1 MLEKDFLGCTCSL
14 CAVNDESQATHA
26 RWIEMMS
33 IFDERQAR
41 LYAAE
46 KALALGHG
54 GITLVAQVVGL
65 SERTIRRGIRELQGG
80 SLSRMPQWARRPGGG
95 RKCAEQVDPSLL
107 SELELLMGE
116 TTAGDPMRLL
126 KWTTKS
132 VRSLAEELTRR
143 GHRASHTTVHRLLR
157 KLDYSL
163 WGNRRSIEGKQHP
176 QRDAQFRYLY
186 RQVKRCLRAGIPVIS
201 VDTKKKELVGSFHNK
216 GRRWGKNQRL
226 VNTYD
231 FPSLAEGRAYPYG
244 VYDEAQNE
252 GFVNVGVSHDTAE
265 FAVESIDRWWR
276 MLGRRRYPKAT
287 RLLITADGGGSN
299 GSRNRL
305 WKCRIQEFANR
316 HGLTVTVCHFPPGTS
331 KWNKV
336 EHRLFSQIS
345 VTWRGEPLVSYET
358 IINFITSTTTKT
370 GLKVKAALD
379 TYEYETGKK
388 ITDEQMRAVRIIP
401 HDTHPQWNYTIQNG
415 ASSV

>member
-1 MLEKDFLGCTCSL
+1 MVGMVGTEIRRCACPL
-14 CAVNDESQATHA
+14 CAEDEELQATHG
-26 RWIEMMS
+26 RWMEMMS
-33 IFDERQAR
+33 IFDERQTR

-46 KALALGHG
+46 KAMAMGHG
-54 GITLVAQVVGL
+54 GITLVAQVLGL
-65 SERTIRRGIRELQGG
+65 SERTVRRGIEELQAGC
-80 SLSRMPQWARRPGGG
+80 LSEMPERARRPGGG
-95 RKCAEQVDPSLL
+95 RKPSEEVDPALVDD
-107 SELELLMGE
+107 LELLMGE

-132 VRSLAEELTRR
+132 LRSIAKELTQR
-143 GHRASHTTVHRLLR
+143 GHPVSHTTVHRLLR
-157 KLDYSL
+157 ELDYSL
-163 WGNRRSIEGKQHP
+163 WGNRKCLEGKQHP

-186 RQVKRCLRAGIPVIS
+186 GQVKRCLRAKIPVIS
-201 VDTKKKELVGSFHNK
+201 VDTKKKELVGAFHNK

-244 VYDEAQNE
+244 LYDEVQNE

-276 MLGRRRYPKAT
+276 MLGRGRYPNTTK
-287 RLLITADGGGSN
+287 LLITADGGGSN

-305 WKCRIQEFANR
+305 WKYCLQQFADR
-316 HGLTVTVCHFPPGTS
+316 HGLAVTVCHFPPGTS

-345 VTWRGEPLVSYET
+345 VTWRGEPLVNYET
-358 IINFITSTTTKT
+358 VINFINSTTTET
-370 GLKVKAALD
+370 GLKVKAELD

-388 ITDEQMRAVRIIP
+388 ITNEQMRTLKLKA
-401 HDTHPQWNYTIQNG
+401 HDTHPAWNYTIHTH
-415 ASSV
+415 

>member
-1 MLEKDFLGCTCSL
+1 MLGTDFHGCTCRL
-14 CAVNDESQATHA
+14 CVHDEGLRVTHG
-26 RWIEMMS
+26 RWIDMMS
-33 IFDERQAR
+33 ILSERQTR

-46 KALALGHG
+46 KATAMGYG
-54 GITLVAQVVGL
+54 GITIMAQVSGL
-65 SERTIRRGIRELQGG
+65 SERTIRRGIEELEVG
-80 SLSRMPQWARRPGGG
+80 SLCEMPERARRPGGG
-95 RKCAEQVDPSLL
+95 RKQSEEVDPSLVDD
-107 SELELLMGE
+107 LELLMGE

-132 VRSLAEELTRR
+132 LRSIAEALKGR
-143 GHRASHTTVHRLLR
+143 GHQVSHSTVQRMLR
-157 KLDYSL
+157 ELDYSL
-163 WGNRRSIEGKQHP
+163 WGDKRSIEGKQHP

-186 RQVKRCLRAGIPVIS
+186 QKVKRCLRAKIPVIS
-201 VDTKKKELVGSFHNK
+201 VDTKKKELVGAFHNK

-276 MLGRRRYPKAT
+276 MLGRRRYPNAT
-287 RLLITADGGGSN
+287 KLLITADGGGSN

-305 WKCRIQEFANR
+305 WKYRIQQFATR
-316 HGLTVTVCHFPPGTS
+316 HGLAVTVCHFPPGTS

-358 IINFITSTTTKT
+358 IINFISSTTTKT
-370 GLKVKAALD
+370 GLKVKAELD
-379 TYEYETGKK
+379 THEYETGKK
-388 ITDEQMRAVRIIP
+388 ITDEKMHTVRVRH
-401 HDTHPQWNYTIQNG
+401 HDIHPQWNYTIQG
-415 ASSV
+415 QH

>member
-1 MLEKDFLGCTCSL
+1 MLGTDFQGCTCAL
-14 CAVNDESQATHA
+14 CALDEELRVTHGQ
-26 RWIEMMS
+26 WVEMMS
-33 IFDERQAR
+33 ILNERQTR

-46 KALALGHG
+46 KALVMGYG
-54 GITLVAQVVGL
+54 GITIMAQVSGL
-65 SERTIRRGIRELQGG
+65 SERTIRRGIEELEAG
-80 SLSRMPQWARRPGGG
+80 SLGEMPERARRPGAG
-95 RKCAEQVDPSLL
+95 RKRSEQLDPSLV
-107 SELELLMGE
+107 SDLETLMGE

-132 VRSLAEELTRR
+132 ARSIAQELGKQ
-143 GHRASHTTVHRLLR
+143 GHATSHTTVRRLLR
-157 KLDYSL
+157 ELDYSL
-163 WGNRRSIEGKQHP
+163 WGDKRALEGKQHP
-176 QRDAQFRYLY
+176 QRDAQFRYLHQ
-186 RQVKRCLRAGIPVIS
+186 QVKRCLRAKIPVIS
-201 VDTKKKELVGSFHNK
+201 VDTKKKELVGAFHNK
-216 GRRWGKNQRL
+216 GRRWGKTQAL

-252 GFVNVGVSHDTAE
+252 GFVNVGMSHDTAE

-287 RLLITADGGGSN
+287 KLLITADGGGSN

-305 WKCRIQEFANR
+305 WKYGLQQFADR
-316 HGLTVTVCHFPPGTS
+316 HGLSVTVCHYPPGTS

-358 IINFITSTTTKT
+358 IINFISSTTTKT
-370 GLKVKAALD
+370 GLNVKAKLD
-379 TYEYETGKK
+379 TYEYQTGKK
-388 ITDEQMRAVRIIP
+388 ITEQQMRTLSLRL
-401 HDTHPQWNYTIQNG
+401 HETHPAWNYTIQG
-415 ASSV
+415 RS

>member
-1 MLEKDFLGCTCSL
+1 M
-14 CAVNDESQATHA
+14 
-26 RWIEMMS
+26 
-33 IFDERQAR
+33 
-41 LYAAE
+41 
-46 KALALGHG
+46 ALGHG
-54 GITLVAQVVGL
+54 GITQVAHVLGL
-65 SERTIRRGIRELQGG
+65 SERTIRRGLEELRAGNLG
-80 SLSRMPQWARRPGGG
+80 EMAERSRRSGAG
-95 RKCAEQVDPSLL
+95 RKWSEEIDPSLVDD
-107 SELELLMGE
+107 LELLMGE
-116 TTAGDPMRLL
+116 STAGDPMRLL

-132 VRSLAEELTRR
+132 LRSIAEELSQR
-143 GHRASHTTVHRLLR
+143 GHPVSHTTVHRLLR
-157 KLDYSL
+157 ELDYSL

-186 RQVKRCLRAGIPVIS
+186 QQVKRCLRAKIPVIS
-201 VDTKKKELVGSFHNK
+201 VDTKKKELVGAFHNK
-216 GRRWGKNQRL
+216 GRRWGKSQRL

-244 VYDEAQNE
+244 VYDEVQNE

-276 MLGRRRYPKAT
+276 MLGRRRYPNVNK
-287 RLLITADGGGSN
+287 LLITADGGGSN

-305 WKCRIQEFANR
+305 WRYGLQQFANR
-316 HGLTVTVCHFPPGTS
+316 HGLAVTVCHFPPGTS

-358 IINFITSTTTKT
+358 IINFISSTTTKS
-370 GLKVKAALD
+370 GLKVTAELD

-388 ITDEQMRAVRIIP
+388 ITDQQMQNVSIRP
-401 HDTHPQWNYTIQNG
+401 HDTHPSWNYTIQG
-415 ASSV
+415 QS

>member
-1 MLEKDFLGCTCSL
+1 MLKTDFPRCSCSL
-14 CAVNDESQATHA
+14 CAADAEVRATHGQ
-26 RWIEMMS
+26 WIEMMS
-33 IFDERQAR
+33 IFSERQAR

-46 KALALGHG
+46 KAVALGHG
-54 GITLVAQVVGL
+54 GITQVAQVLQL
-65 SERTIRRGIRELQGG
+65 SERTIRRGIRELQAGNLG
-80 SLSRMPQWARRPGGG
+80 EMAQRDRRPGAG
-95 RKCAEQVDPSLL
+95 RKWSEEVDPSLVDD
-107 SELELLMGE
+107 LELLMGE
-116 TTAGDPMRLL
+116 STAGDPMRLL

-132 VRSLAEELTRR
+132 LRSIAEELSQG
-143 GHRASHTTVHRLLR
+143 GHPVSHTTVHRLLR
-157 KLDYSL
+157 ALDYSL

-186 RQVKRCLRAGIPVIS
+186 QQVKRCLMAKIPAIS
-201 VDTKKKELVGSFHNK
+201 VDTKKKELVGAFHNK
-216 GRRWGKNQRL
+216 GRRWGKDQHL

-244 VYDEAQNE
+244 IYDEAQNE

-265 FAVESIDRWWR
+265 FAVESIERWWK
-276 MLGRRRYPKAT
+276 MLGRRRYPSAT

-305 WKCRIQEFANR
+305 WKYRLQQFANR
-316 HGLTVTVCHFPPGTS
+316 YGLNVTVCHFPPGTS

-358 IINFITSTTTKT
+358 IINFISSTTTTT
-370 GLKVKAALD
+370 GLKVKAELD

-388 ITDEQMRAVRIIP
+388 ITNEQMQSVSVKP
-401 HDTHPQWNYTIQNG
+401 HNTHPTWNYTIHSQD
-415 ASSV
+415 

>member
-1 MLEKDFLGCTCSL
+1 MLGTDFHRCACAL
-14 CAVNDESQATHA
+14 CIVDEELRATHG

-33 IFDERQAR
+33 ILNERQTR

-46 KALALGHG
+46 KAMALGHG
-54 GITLVAQVVGL
+54 GITLVAQVSGL
-65 SERTIRRGIRELQGG
+65 SERTIRRGIGELQAG
-80 SLSRMPQWARRPGGG
+80 SLGELQERARRSGGG
-95 RKCAEQVDPSLL
+95 RKPSEEVDPSLVGD
-107 SELELLMGE
+107 LEWLMGE
-116 TTAGDPMRLL
+116 TTSGDPMRLL

-132 VRSLAEELTRR
+132 LRSIAKELSER
-143 GHRASHTTVHRLLR
+143 GHPVSHTTVHRLLR
-157 KLDYSL
+157 ELDYSL
-163 WGNRRSIEGKQHP
+163 WGDKRSIEGKQHP

-186 RQVKRCLRAGIPVIS
+186 QQVKRCLRAKIPVIS
-201 VDTKKKELVGSFHNK
+201 VDTKKKELVGAFHNK
-216 GRRWGKNQRL
+216 GRRWGKNQPL

-276 MLGRRRYPKAT
+276 MLGRRRYSNAT
-287 RLLITADGGGSN
+287 KLLITADGGGSN

-305 WKCRIQEFANR
+305 WKYRIKQFADR
-316 HGLTVTVCHFPPGTS
+316 HGLGVTVCHFPPGTS

-345 VTWRGEPLVSYET
+345 VTWRGEPLVSYQT
-358 IINFITSTTTKT
+358 IINFISSTTTKT
-370 GLKVKAALD
+370 GLKVKAELD
-379 TYEYETGKK
+379 TYDY
-388 ITDEQMRAVRIIP
+388 
-401 HDTHPQWNYTIQNG
+401 
-415 ASSV
+415 

>member
-1 MLEKDFLGCTCSL
+1 MLGTDFQGCTCRF
-14 CAVNDESQATHA
+14 CVHDEGLRASHG

-33 IFDERQAR
+33 ILSERQTR

-46 KALALGHG
+46 KAMAMGHG
-54 GITLVAQVVGL
+54 GITIMAQVSGL
-65 SERTIRRGIRELQGG
+65 SERTIRRGIEELEAGNLDQI
-80 SLSRMPQWARRPGGG
+80 SERDRRPGGG
-95 RKCAEQVDPSLL
+95 RKPSEEVDPSLVD
-107 SELELLMGE
+107 ELELLMGE

-126 KWTTKS
+126 KWTTQS
-132 VRSLAEELTRR
+132 LRSIAEALKGR
-143 GHRASHTTVHRLLR
+143 GHSISYTTVQRLLR
-157 KLDYSL
+157 ELDYSL
-163 WGNRRSIEGKQHP
+163 WGDKRSIEGKQHP

-186 RQVKRCLRAGIPVIS
+186 QQVKRCLRAKIPVIS
-201 VDTKKKELVGSFHNK
+201 LDTKKKELVGAFHNK

-244 VYDEAQNE
+244 VYDEVQNE
-252 GFVNVGVSHDTAE
+252 GFVNVGISHDTAD

-276 MLGRRRYPKAT
+276 MLGRRRYPNAAK
-287 RLLITADGGGSN
+287 LLITADGGGSN

-305 WKCRIQEFANR
+305 WKYRIQQFANR

-358 IINFITSTTTKT
+358 IINFISSTTTKT
-370 GLKVKAALD
+370 GLKVKAELD
-379 TYEYETGKK
+379 THEYETGKK
-388 ITDEQMRAVRIIP
+388 ITDEQMRTVTVKP
-401 HDTHPQWNYTIQNG
+401 HKTHPVWNYTIHNHI
-415 ASSV
+415 

>member
-1 MLEKDFLGCTCSL
+1 MVGMDFQGCACRL
-14 CAVNDESQATHA
+14 CVHDEGVRVTHC

-33 IFDERQAR
+33 ILNERQTR

-46 KALALGHG
+46 KAMAMGHG
-54 GITLVAQVVGL
+54 GITIMAQVSGL
-65 SERTIRRGIRELQGG
+65 SERTIRRGVEELEAGNLDEMAER
-80 SLSRMPQWARRPGGG
+80 SRRPGGG
-95 RKCAEQVDPSLL
+95 RKRAEHVDPSLV
-107 SELELLMGE
+107 EDLELLMGE

-132 VRSLAEELTRR
+132 LRSIAQELKGR
-143 GHRASHTTVHRLLR
+143 GHSVSYTTVQRLLR
-157 KLDYSL
+157 ELDYSL
-163 WGNRRSIEGKQHP
+163 WGDKRSIEGKQHP

-186 RQVKRCLRAGIPVIS
+186 QQVKRCLRAKIPVIS
-201 VDTKKKELVGSFHNK
+201 VDTKKKELVGAFHNK
-216 GRRWGKNQRL
+216 GRRWGKQQRL

-265 FAVESIDRWWR
+265 FAVESVDRWWR
-276 MLGRRRYPKAT
+276 MLGRRRYPNAT
-287 RLLITADGGGSN
+287 KLLITADGGGSN

-305 WKCRIQEFANR
+305 WKYRLQQFANR
-316 HGLTVTVCHFPPGTS
+316 HGLAVTVCHFPPGTS

-345 VTWRGEPLVSYET
+345 VTWRGEPLVNYET
-358 IINFITSTTTKT
+358 IINFISSTTTKT
-370 GLKVKAALD
+370 GLKVKAELD
-379 TYEYETGKK
+379 THEYETGKK
-388 ITDEQMRAVRIIP
+388 ISDEQMLSVTVKP
-401 HDTHPQWNYTIQNG
+401 HNTHPTWNYTIH
-415 ASSV
+415 SHT

>member
-1 MLEKDFLGCTCSL
+1 MLGTDFRHSACPR
-14 CAVNDESQATHA
+14 CAVDEELQATHG

-33 IFDERQAR
+33 IFNERQAR

-54 GITLVAQVVGL
+54 GITSVAQVLGL
-65 SERTIRRGIRELQGG
+65 SERTIRRGIRELQAG
-80 SLSRMPQWARRPGGG
+80 SLGEMPGRARRTGGG
-95 RKCAEQVDPSLL
+95 RKPAEEVDTFLVGD
-107 SELELLMGE
+107 LELLMGE

-132 VRSLAEELTRR
+132 LRFIAQQLSQR
-143 GHRASHTTVHRLLR
+143 GHPVSHTTVHRLLR
-157 KLDYSL
+157 DLDYSL
-163 WGNRRSIEGKQHP
+163 WGNKRSIEGKQDP

-186 RQVKRCLRAGIPVIS
+186 QQVKRCLRAGIPVIS
-201 VDTKKKELVGSFHNK
+201 VDTKKKELVGVFHNK
-216 GRRWGKNQRL
+216 GRRWGKNPHL

-231 FPSLAEGRAYPYG
+231 FPSLAVGRAYPYG

-252 GFVNVGVSHDTAE
+252 GFVNVGISHDTAE

-276 MLGRRRYPKAT
+276 MLGHRRYSNAT
-287 RLLITADGGGSN
+287 KLLITADGGGSN

-305 WKCRIQEFANR
+305 WKYRIQEFANR

-358 IINFITSTTTKT
+358 IINFISSTTTRT

-388 ITDEQMRAVRIIP
+388 ITDEQMHNLKVRF
-401 HDTHPQWNYTIQNG
+401 HATHPKWNYTIHG
-415 ASSV
+415 RT

>member
-1 MLEKDFLGCTCSL
+1 
-14 CAVNDESQATHA
+14 
-26 RWIEMMS
+26 MMS
-33 IFDERQAR
+33 ILSERQTR

-46 KALALGHG
+46 KAMAMGHG
-54 GITLVAQVVGL
+54 GITIMAQVSGL
-65 SERTIRRGIRELQGG
+65 SERTIRRGIEELEAGNLG
-80 SLSRMPQWARRPGGG
+80 EMVERSRRPGGG
-95 RKCAEQVDPSLL
+95 RKPSEEVDPSLVDD
-107 SELELLMGE
+107 LELLMGE

-132 VRSLAEELTRR
+132 LRSIAQELKGR
-143 GHRASHTTVHRLLR
+143 GHSVSYTTVQRLLR
-157 KLDYSL
+157 ELDYSL
-163 WGNRRSIEGKQHP
+163 WGDKRSIEGKQHP

-186 RQVKRCLRAGIPVIS
+186 QQVKRCLRAKIPVIS
-201 VDTKKKELVGSFHNK
+201 VDTKKKELVGAFHNK
-216 GRRWGKNQRL
+216 GRRWGKQQRL

-244 VYDEAQNE
+244 IYDEVQNE

-276 MLGRRRYPKAT
+276 MLGRRRYPNAT
-287 RLLITADGGGSN
+287 KLLITADGGGSN

-305 WKCRIQEFANR
+305 WKYRLQQLANR
-316 HGLTVTVCHFPPGTS
+316 HGLAVTVCHFPPGTS

-358 IINFITSTTTKT
+358 IINFISSTTTKT
-370 GLKVKAALD
+370 GLKVKAELD
-379 TYEYETGKK
+379 THEYETGKK
-388 ITDEQMRAVRIIP
+388 ISDEQMRSVTIKP
-401 HDTHPQWNYTIQNG
+401 HNTHPTWNYTIH
-415 ASSV
+415 SHT

>member
-1 MLEKDFLGCTCSL
+1 MLGTDSYRCFCPL
-14 CAVNDESQATHA
+14 CAVGDGWQATHS

-33 IFDERQAR
+33 IFSERQAR

-46 KALALGHG
+46 KAMALGHG
-54 GITLVAQVVGL
+54 GITQVAQVVRL
-65 SERTIRRGIRELQGG
+65 SERTIRRGMRELAAGDLGQFPER
-80 SLSRMPQWARRPGGG
+80 SRRLGGG
-95 RKCAEQVDPSLL
+95 RKPSEAVDPSLV
-107 SELELLMGE
+107 SDLELLMGE

-132 VRSLAEELTRR
+132 LRSIAEALEGR
-143 GHRASHTTVHRLLR
+143 GHAVSHTTVHRLLR
-157 KLDYSL
+157 ELDYSL
-163 WGNRRSIEGKQHP
+163 WGNKRSIEGQQHP

-186 RQVKRCLRAGIPVIS
+186 QQVKRCLRAGIPVIS
-201 VDTKKKELVGSFHNK
+201 VDTKKKELVGAFHNK
-216 GRRWGKNQRL
+216 GRRWGKQQRL

-244 VYDEAQNE
+244 VFDEARNE

-265 FAVESIDRWWR
+265 FAVESIERWWR
-276 MLGRRRYPKAT
+276 MLGRRRYPQAT
-287 RLLITADGGGSN
+287 KLLITADGGGSN

-305 WKCRIQEFANR
+305 WKYGLQQFADR
-316 HGLTVTVCHFPPGTS
+316 RGLEVTVCHFPPGTS

-345 VTWRGEPLVSYET
+345 VTWRGEPLVNYET
-358 IINFITSTTTKT
+358 IINFISSTTTKT

-379 TYEYETGKK
+379 THEYETGKK
-388 ITDEQMRAVRIIP
+388 ITDEQLRAVKIRP
-401 HDTHPQWNYTIQNG
+401 HDTHPAWNYTIH
-415 ASSV
+415 ARS

>member
-1 MLEKDFLGCTCSL
+1 MNS
-14 CAVNDESQATHA
+14 VDEA
-26 RWIEMMS
+26 
-33 IFDERQAR
+33 IFNERQTR

-46 KALALGHG
+46 KALTMGHG
-54 GITLVAQVVGL
+54 GITRMAEILGL
-65 SERTIRRGIRELQGG
+65 SERTIRRGIEELQAG
-80 SLSRMPQWARRPGGG
+80 SLHAMVERARRPGGG
-95 RKCAEQVDPSLL
+95 RKLSEEVDPSVVG
-107 SELELLMGE
+107 ELELLMGE

-132 VRSLAEELTRR
+132 VRSIAKELNQR
-143 GHRASHTTVHRLLR
+143 GHPVSHTTVHRLLR
-157 KLDYSL
+157 DLDYSL
-163 WGNRRSIEGKQHP
+163 WGDRKSIEGKQHP

-186 RQVKRCLRAGIPVIS
+186 QQVKRCMRAKIPVIS
-201 VDTKKKELVGSFHNK
+201 VDTKKKELVGAFHNK
-216 GRRWGKNQRL
+216 GRCWGKKQKL

-244 VYDEAQNE
+244 LYDEVQNE

-276 MLGRRRYPKAT
+276 MLGCRRYPNANK
-287 RLLITADGGGSN
+287 LLITADGGGSN

-305 WKCRIQEFANR
+305 WKYCIQQFAER
-316 HGLTVTVCHFPPGTS
+316 HGLAVMVCHFPPGTS

-358 IINFITSTTTKT
+358 IINFISSTTTKT
-370 GLKVKAALD
+370 GLKVKAELD
-379 TYEYETGKK
+379 THEYHTGKK
-388 ITDEQMRAVRIIP
+388 ITDKVMQTVRVRP
-401 HDTHPQWNYTIQNG
+401 HETHPQWNYTING
-415 ASSV
+415 QR

>member
-1 MLEKDFLGCTCSL
+1 MLGTDLQVCMCPL
-14 CAVNDESQATHA
+14 CAGDEELQVTHG

-33 IFDERQAR
+33 IFNERQTR

-46 KALALGHG
+46 KAMAMGHG
-54 GITLVAQVVGL
+54 GIAIMAQVSGL
-65 SERTIRRGIRELQGG
+65 SERTIRRGIDELETGNLGEMPERE
-80 SLSRMPQWARRPGGG
+80 RRAGGG
-95 RKCAEQVDPSLL
+95 RKPSEEVDPSLVGD
-107 SELELLMGE
+107 LELLMGE

-132 VRSLAEELTRR
+132 LRSIAKELSK
-143 GHRASHTTVHRLLR
+143 RAHPVSHVTVHRLLR
-157 KLDYSL
+157 ELDYSL
-163 WGNRRSIEGKQHP
+163 WGDKRSIEGKQHP

-186 RQVKRCLRAGIPVIS
+186 QQVKRCMRARIPVIS
-201 VDTKKKELVGSFHNK
+201 VDTKKKELVGAFHNK
-216 GRRWGKNQRL
+216 GRRWGKKQQL

-244 VYDEAQNE
+244 LYDEAQNE
-252 GFVNVGVSHDTAE
+252 GFVNVGISHDTAE

-276 MLGRRRYPKAT
+276 MLGRRRYPNASK
-287 RLLITADGGGSN
+287 LLITADGGGSN

-305 WKCRIQEFANR
+305 WKYCIQQFADR
-316 HGLTVTVCHFPPGTS
+316 HNLAVMVCHFPPGTS

-358 IINFITSTTTKT
+358 IINFISSTTTKT
-370 GLKVKAALD
+370 GLKVKAELD
-379 TYEYETGKK
+379 THEYETGKK
-388 ITDEQMRAVRIIP
+388 ITDEQI
-401 HDTHPQWNYTIQNG
+401 HKLKLKHHKTHPQWNYTIQG
-415 ASSV
+415 ET

>member
-1 MLEKDFLGCTCSL
+1 MLRTDFQGCACRF
-14 CAVNDESQATHA
+14 CVHDEGLRVTHG

-33 IFDERQAR
+33 ILTERQAR

-46 KALALGHG
+46 KAMAMGHG
-54 GITLVAQVVGL
+54 GITIMAQVSGL
-65 SERTIRRGIRELQGG
+65 SERTIRRGIEELEAGN
-80 SLSRMPQWARRPGGG
+80 LSEMAERSRRPGGG
-95 RKCAEQVDPSLL
+95 RKRAEQVDPSLVDD
-107 SELELLMGE
+107 LELLMGE

-132 VRSLAEELTRR
+132 LRSIAQELKGR
-143 GHRASHTTVHRLLR
+143 GHPVSYTTVQRLLR
-157 KLDYSL
+157 QLDYSL
-163 WGNRRSIEGKQHP
+163 WGDKRSIEGKQHP

-186 RQVKRCLRAGIPVIS
+186 QQVKRCLRAGIPVIS
-201 VDTKKKELVGSFHNK
+201 VDTKKKELVGAFHNK
-216 GRRWGKNQRL
+216 GRRWGKTQRL

-252 GFVNVGVSHDTAE
+252 GFVNVGVSHDTAD

-276 MLGRRRYPKAT
+276 MLGRRRYPNAT
-287 RLLITADGGGSN
+287 KLLITADGGGSN

-305 WKCRIQEFANR
+305 WKYRIQQFANR
-316 HGLTVTVCHFPPGTS
+316 YDLAVTVCHFPPGTS

-358 IINFITSTTTKT
+358 IINFISSTTTKT
-370 GLKVKAALD
+370 GLKVKAELD
-379 TYEYETGKK
+379 THEYETGKK
-388 ITDEQMRAVRIIP
+388 ITDEQMRNLTLRP
-401 HDTHPQWNYTIQNG
+401 HTTHPVWNYTIH
-415 ASSV
+415 AHT

>member
-1 MLEKDFLGCTCSL
+1 MSGTDFQGCTCGR
-14 CAVNDESQATHA
+14 CGHDEALRVTHG

-33 IFDERQAR
+33 ILSERQTR

-46 KALALGHG
+46 KAMAMGHG
-54 GITLVAQVVGL
+54 GITIMAQVSGL
-65 SERTIRRGIRELQGG
+65 SERTIRRGIEELEAGN
-80 SLSRMPQWARRPGGG
+80 LCEMAERSRRRGAG
-95 RKCAEQVDPSLL
+95 RKRAEQVDPPLVND
-107 SELELLMGE
+107 LELLMGE

-132 VRSLAEELTRR
+132 LRSIAQELTGR
-143 GHRASHTTVHRLLR
+143 GHSVGYTTVQRLLR
-157 KLDYSL
+157 ELDYSL
-163 WGNRRSIEGKQHP
+163 WGDKRSIEGKQHP

-186 RQVKRCLRAGIPVIS
+186 QQVKRCLRAKIPVIS
-201 VDTKKKELVGSFHNK
+201 VDTKKKELVGAFHNK
-216 GRRWGKNQRL
+216 GRRWGKTQRL

-252 GFVNVGVSHDTAE
+252 GFVNVGISHDTAE

-276 MLGRRRYPKAT
+276 MLGRRRYPNAT
-287 RLLITADGGGSN
+287 QLLITADGGGSN

-305 WKCRIQEFANR
+305 WKYRIQQFANR
-316 HGLTVTVCHFPPGTS
+316 HGLAVTVCHFPPGTS

-358 IINFITSTTTKT
+358 IINFISSTTTKT
-370 GLKVKAALD
+370 GLKVKAELD
-379 TYEYETGKK
+379 AHEYETGKK
-388 ITDEQMRAVRIIP
+388 ITNEQMRSLRLTL
-401 HDTHPQWNYTIQNG
+401 HKTHPAWNYTIDTQT
-415 ASSV
+415 